1 MVREKA
7 TLPWQT
13 KLPRAQEYLN
23 SSLWPVS
30 RTCLESGKEA
40 FTRLSDLNAT
50 LGMLE
55 KGDIGE
61 WLSESWLQ
69 RYY

>member
-7 TLPWQT
+7 TLPQQT
-13 KLPRAQEYLN
+13 KLPRAPEYLR
-23 SSLWPVS
+23 VS
-30 RTCLESGKEA
+30 VQCLERGKEA
-40 FTRLSDLNAT
+40 FTWLSNLDAI

-55 KGDIGE
+55 KGDIGA
-61 WLSESWLQ
+61 WLLEIQLQ